1 MSDSF
6 KPYATQFSNPKGPGD
21 ARPTALQIINDNHL
35 TNKWADKVALVTGA
49 TSGLGTET
57 ARALVATGAH
67 VFITARDLQKA
78 QGVVDNILKSSEGA
92 GKLEVIEMDMN
103 SLESVK
109 KAAQTFL
116 SKSTK
121 LNILVAN
128 AGIMA
133 TPDGSKTKDGFEQQ
147 FGVNHLAHFTLTALL
162 LPALINGS
170 TPSFNS
176 RVVALTSAAHRYS
189 AINWDDVNMIKSYDP
204 WVSYGQSKT
213 AAIWMANYID
223 RVYGSRGVHAVS
235 VHPGGSLTGLF
246 QNVTPEMMAQWQ
258 KDTAMM
264 ANMTTAEQGAATSTW
279 AATAKIWEGQGGK
292 YLSDCS
298 VAGPAQDAMSVLDP
312 GYAPHAFNEEGE
324 NKLWTL
330 SCELTGVKVME

>member
-1 MSDSF
+1 
-6 KPYATQFSNPKGPGD
+6 
-21 ARPTALQIINDNHL
+21 
-35 TNKWADKVALVTGA
+35 
-49 TSGLGTET
+49 
-57 ARALVATGAH
+57 
-67 VFITARDLQKA
+67 
-78 QGVVDNILKSSEGA
+78 
-92 GKLEVIEMDMN
+92 
-103 SLESVK
+103 
-109 KAAQTFL
+109 
-116 SKSTK
+116 
-121 LNILVAN
+121 
-128 AGIMA
+128 MA
-133 TPDGSKTKDGFEQQ
+133 TPEGSKTKDGFEQQ

-189 AINWDDVNMIKSYDP
+189 AINWDDVNMTKSYDP

-213 AAIWMANYID
+213 AAFWMANYID

-246 QNVTPEMMAQWQ
+246 QNVTPEMMAEWQ

-279 AATAKIWEGQGGK
+279 AATAKVWEGQGGK

-298 VAGPAQDAMSVLDP
+298 VAGPAQDAMSILDP
-312 GYAPHAFNEEGE
+312 GYAAHAFNEEGE

-330 SCELTGVKVME
+330 SCELTGVKAME